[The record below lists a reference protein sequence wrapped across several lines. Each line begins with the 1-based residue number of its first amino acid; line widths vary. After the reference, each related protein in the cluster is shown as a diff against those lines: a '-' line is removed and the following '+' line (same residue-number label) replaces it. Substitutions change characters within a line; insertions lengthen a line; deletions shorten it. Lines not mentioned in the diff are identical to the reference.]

1 MATMTKGT
9 GVRNLDRVIRDD
21 MKAIVASGV
30 TPPPTYLLRKDG
42 DTDKY
47 VAGAGGKIVR
57 SRVAGHV
64 TLGMV
69 VEPGDL
75 PCVIG

>member
-9 GVRNLDRVIRDD
+9 GIRNLGRAIRDD
-21 MKAIVASGV
+21 MEASIANGIK
-30 TPPPTYLLRKDG
+30 PSPTYLLRKDG

-47 VAGAGGKIVR
+47 VMAAGGKIVR

-69 VEPGDL
+69 VNPSDL
-75 PCVIG
+75 PCIVS